1 MTIYQSIK
9 YGIHCDGM
17 RALCGTI
24 LSALCERCE
33 QNYYQ
38 VVTWHG
44 THIFKVNENNFFST
58 VFNQQSSSVY
68 LHSTWIFTIDV
79 SRMYAMPR
87 HDPLLLD
94 PHRFKRN
101 EKHQHHC
108 PPLQTNYVYAAF
120 HYFIRFQVL
129 STICKEQNLLFYR
142 FQINFSVFFLLIGY
156 WKLFERNWR
165 FISNSIVI
173 AAAEKLYYVN
183 LISIYTN
190 L

>member
-1 MTIYQSIK
+1 MKTIFFNCLQSTK
-9 YGIHCDGM
+9 QL
-17 RALCGTI
+17 R
-24 LSALCERCE
+24 LS
-33 QNYYQ
+33 
-38 VVTWHG
+38 
-44 THIFKVNENNFFST
+44 S
-58 VFNQQSSSVY
+58 FNLDIY
-68 LHSTWIFTIDV
+68 NWRFTNV
-79 SRMYAMPR
+79 CHATPR
-87 HDPLLLD
+87 PTLLD

-101 EKHQHHC
+101 ENHQHHC

-156 WKLFERNWR
+156 WKLFKRNWR